1 MSGSGISRILE
12 RCKWTTELYIPA
24 IWDPSASREASS
36 VDSRTQL
43 ELLVAGN
50 SASVGIDWV
59 DQPDDIVKKYQGL
72 LVIFTHGFTEHII
85 PRIVSAA
92 RSVAST
98 HKLGI
103 CVVKMQGS
111 AGVGLSTNHTALG
124 FSFLSEIQAATDRIS
139 QHVGATFPKIA
150 LGFGLGGVPL
160 IEYSGSAFS
169 GMVLVSCPLNVDRF
183 CSSEPNGPM
192 LFCGKKLVKDNA
204 DFLTRHFPIE
214 MTKAMDAASLEE
226 FVALAKPVASSLP
239 SAADLYQL
247 LDNKTHPT
255 LFFYAL
261 DDVHIEFSKTVDL
274 VRLCRNPN
282 IAVASVES
290 GGHCEFFSVN
300 KTNWLVHAICEFAFR
315 LSLV

>member
-24 IWDPSASREASS
+24 IWDPPANREAVSI
-36 VDSRTQL
+36 DSCTQL

-50 SASVGIDWV
+50 SASVGIEWV

-72 LVIFTHGFTEHII
+72 LVIFTHGFTEHIA
-85 PRIVSAA
+85 PRMVNAA
-92 RSVAST
+92 RSVALT
-98 HKLGI
+98 HKLGV

-124 FSFLSEIQAATDRIS
+124 FSFLSEIQAVSDRIS
-139 QHVGATFPKIA
+139 QHVGVTFPKIA

-183 CSSEPNGPM
+183 CSSEANGPT
-192 LFCGKKLVKDNA
+192 LLCGKKLVKDNG

-214 MTKAMDAASLEE
+214 MTKAMEAASLEE
-226 FVALAKPVASSLP
+226 FVALAKPIGIGFPLT
-239 SAADLYQL
+239 DLYQF
-247 LDNKTHPT
+247 LDNKTQPT
-255 LFFYAL
+255 LLFYAL
-261 DDVHIEFSKTVDL
+261 DDVHIEFSQTVDL

-282 IAVASVES
+282 IAVAVVES
-290 GGHCEFFSVN
+290 GGHCEFFSVT
-300 KTNWLVHAICEFAFR
+300 KTNWLIHAICEFASR